1 MRLINRFVVVALTIL
16 SIAPVV
22 RADAPNIAADAG
34 ISTGVCLWLGA
45 PSLEQLKAL
54 AKDGRILTR
63 VLAPEPQVAA
73 LRARLQECGI
83 YGLVTVTPRPQTPAL
98 PMVSNTVDLIIATE
112 QLTEGS
118 RQEAIRI
125 LRPRG
130 MLATPE
136 GARFA
141 FTPKPMPA
149 TMDEWRN
156 KHHREDSQGSSRDA
170 ELTAPFE
177 LRWQD
182 GPIFGACRYGD
193 YLPTALVAGGRM
205 YSLTPCDVMN
215 LIDLAAPEYHLVA
228 RNAFNGVRLW
238 SIPFPAGRSRS
249 ELAACGDRLFV
260 PFDDGWRALDGET
273 GNVVYA
279 ISDNLKTVK
288 ELVAGQDTVYVSDAV
303 WPKKFTLRALA
314 AADGK
319 LRWSYTGAPVSRVM
333 LDGGRVF
340 LMTAWGEQNIIGLD
354 GATGRELFRVPIKA
368 DRLVLARDGLLLV
381 KEKTEYVALDAATG
395 AERWRHAMVLWD
407 KRVEIPPFWWKG
419 GVGIG
424 QTWVNPVTGKEEGQ
438 TVARSGSNCIGALN
452 TDLFTFN
459 GRGEILTQGSLSATP
474 AKTVF
479 GGLRGLCGVGT
490 IAACGQIFATPS
502 ICVCVAGRAP
512 GFAGFGTARAIPSA
526 EAWNAPRPTIKG
538 TAASLSAGEAAPTD
552 WPVYRQ
558 NLERTGATSA
568 SAPASLSLAWR
579 TMVATPQTGPVTLNW
594 LSDGQSTLTPPTLAG
609 GLVYVA
615 EPDGHCLRALD
626 AATGAIRWSFT
637 ADGRIDSPPTLHKGS
652 CVFGCRDGWVYALS
666 AADGQLL
673 WKTRAAPEERWIV
686 NYGQIESAYA
696 VSGSVVVEDGKVSC
710 VSGISSSIDAGIA
723 YCVFSLADGKFLSA
737 RPGTGLADLL
747 TRSKTGLYH
756 RATYAGELPKPRGGS
771 SAIVPAERGGF
782 FSAYAS
788 VAPMP
793 MEMPRVDTITRQNF
807 GPAKGMLIGHD
818 AAGICTY
825 NYIAKERK
833 QIPAFISY
841 WSLPTPAPAG
851 GEVPET
857 WRFTYEPASNLPLR
871 TNGVRLLAIAL
882 AADAVV
888 AAGFDPAQPAAQ
900 RGFVHIYNRADGR
913 RRAAATFADTPTFDG
928 LAVTAAGITLATESG
943 AVLHFR

>member
-34 ISTGVCLWLGA
+34 ISTGVCLWLGD

-118 RQEAIRI
+118 RQEAMRI

-156 KHHREDSQGSSRDA
+156 KHHREDSQCTSRDA
-170 ELTAPFE
+170 ELTPPFE

-182 GPIFGACRYGD
+182 GPIFGACRYSD
-193 YLPTALVAGGRM
+193 YLPTVLYAGGRM

-238 SIPFPAGRSRS
+238 STPFPAGRTRS
-249 ELAACGDRLFV
+249 DLAACGDRLFV
-260 PFDDGWRALDGET
+260 PFDEGWRALDGET
-273 GNVVYA
+273 GKVVYA
-279 ISDNLKTVK
+279 I
-288 ELVAGQDTVYVSDAV
+288 
-303 WPKKFTLRALA
+303 
-314 AADGK
+314 
-319 LRWSYTGAPVSRVM
+319 
-333 LDGGRVF
+333 
-340 LMTAWGEQNIIGLD
+340 
-354 GATGRELFRVPIKA
+354 
-368 DRLVLARDGLLLV
+368 
-381 KEKTEYVALDAATG
+381 
-395 AERWRHAMVLWD
+395 
-407 KRVEIPPFWWKG
+407 
-419 GVGIG
+419 
-424 QTWVNPVTGKEEGQ
+424 
-438 TVARSGSNCIGALN
+438 
-452 TDLFTFN
+452 
-459 GRGEILTQGSLSATP
+459 
-474 AKTVF
+474 
-479 GGLRGLCGVGT
+479 
-490 IAACGQIFATPS
+490 
-502 ICVCVAGRAP
+502 
-512 GFAGFGTARAIPSA
+512 
-526 EAWNAPRPTIKG
+526 
-538 TAASLSAGEAAPTD
+538 
-552 WPVYRQ
+552 
-558 NLERTGATSA
+558 
-568 SAPASLSLAWR
+568 
-579 TMVATPQTGPVTLNW
+579 
-594 LSDGQSTLTPPTLAG
+594 
-609 GLVYVA
+609 
-615 EPDGHCLRALD
+615 
-626 AATGAIRWSFT
+626 
-637 ADGRIDSPPTLHKGS
+637 
-652 CVFGCRDGWVYALS
+652 
-666 AADGQLL
+666 
-673 WKTRAAPEERWIV
+673 
-686 NYGQIESAYA
+686 
-696 VSGSVVVEDGKVSC
+696 
-710 VSGISSSIDAGIA
+710 SGISSSIDAGIA

-771 SAIVPAERGGF
+771 TAIVPAERGGF

-818 AAGICTY
+818 AAGVCTY

-841 WSLPTPAPAG
+841 WSLPTPAPVAG
-851 GEVPET
+851 VVPET
-857 WRFTYEPASNLPLR
+857 WRFTHEPASNLPLR
-871 TNGVRLLAIAL
+871 TNGVRLLAITL
-882 AADAVV
+882 AADAVI

-928 LAVTAAGITLATESG
+928 LAVTVAGITLATESG

>member
-1 MRLINRFVVVALTIL
+1 MNRFVAIVAW
-16 SIAPVV
+16 SICLFAPVAG
-22 RADAPNIAADAG
+22 ADATSIAADAG
-34 ISTGVCLWLGA
+34 ISSGVCLWLGDA
-45 PSLEQLKAL
+45 PLEPLQAL
-54 AKDGRILTR
+54 AKDGRIVTR

-73 LRARLQECGI
+73 LRGRLQEKDL

-98 PMVSNTVDLIIATE
+98 PMVSNTIDLIIATE
-112 QLTEGS
+112 PLTETS

-130 MLATPE
+130 ILATPE

-156 KHHREDSQGSSRDA
+156 KHHREDSQGTSRDA
-170 ELTAPFE
+170 ELTPPFE

-193 YLPTALVAGGRM
+193 YLPTVLIASGRM

-238 SIPFPAGRSRS
+238 SIPFPAGRTRS
-249 ELAACGDRLFV
+249 DLAACGDRLFV

-273 GNVVYA
+273 GKVVYA

-288 ELVAGQDTVYVSDAV
+288 ELVAGQDTVYVSDVV
-303 WPKKFTLRALA
+303 WPKIFALRALA

-340 LMTAWGEQNIIGLD
+340 LMTESWWGQNIIGLD

-368 DRLVLARDGLLLV
+368 ERLVLARDGLLLV
-381 KEKTEYVALDAATG
+381 KEKSEYVALDAATG
-395 AERWRHAMVLWD
+395 AERWRHALVLWD
-407 KRVEIPPFWWKG
+407 KRVEITPFWWKN
-419 GVGIG
+419 GIG
-424 QTWVNPVTGKEEGQ
+424 IGEAWVNPVTGKEEGQ
-438 TVARSGSNCIGALN
+438 TVARSGSNCIRPLN

-459 GRGEILTQGSLSATP
+459 GRGDILTQSTLSATP

-512 GFAGFGTARAIPSA
+512 GFAGFGAARAIPSA

-538 TAASLSAGEAAPTD
+538 TAANPSAGEAAPTD

-568 SAPASLSLAWR
+568 SAPASLTLAWR
-579 TMVATPQTGPVTLNW
+579 TMAATPQTGPVTLNW

-609 GLVYVA
+609 GLIYVA
-615 EPDGHCLRALD
+615 EPDGHRLRALD

-637 ADGRIDSPPTLHKGS
+637 ADGRIDSPPTLHQGF
-652 CVFGCRDGWVYALS
+652 CVFGCRDGWLYALS

-696 VSGSVVVEDGKVSC
+696 VSGSVAVEGGKVFC
-710 VSGISSSIDAGIA
+710 VSGMSSSIDAGIA
-723 YCVFSLADGKFLSA
+723 YGVFSLADGRFLSA

-756 RATYAGELPKPRGGS
+756 RAVYAGELPKPRGGS
-771 SAIVPAERGGF
+771 TSIVPAERGGF

-793 MEMPRVDTITRQNF
+793 MDMPRVDSITRQHF
-807 GPAKGMLIGHD
+807 GPAKGMLISHD
-818 AAGICTY
+818 ASGICTY
-825 NYIAKERK
+825 NYIGKERK
-833 QIPAFISY
+833 QVPAFISY
-841 WSLPTPAPAG
+841 WSLPTPAPVK
-851 GEVPET
+851 GEEPET
-857 WRFTYEPASNLPLR
+857 WRFTYEPASDLPLR
-871 TNGVRLLAIAL
+871 THGVRLLAIAL

-888 AAGFDPAQPAAQ
+888 AAGFDPAQPAGHG
-900 RGFVHIYNRADGR
+900 GFVHIYNRADGR
-913 RRAAATFADTPTFDG
+913 RRSAVTFADVPTVDG
-928 LAVTAAGITLATESG
+928 LVVTAAGITVATESG
-943 AVLHFR
+943 ALCHFR